1 MYQSN
6 NIDTSYQFNKSLFEE
21 RPFEEVE
28 GGYHDDKGFYVT
40 PEGSFWDDE
49 GMYFNRF
56 GYDRHGGF
64 YDKYDK
70 YNPGQDWNEEF
81 GCYNSELGPESEQIK
96 DIINQNYTHH
106 LIENYEYH
114 RRFFDD
120 QDLNEEN
127 INEEHI
133 FGEYVRNNLQGDSHT
148 NNGNFNSMNENLHIN
163 NNFSHHS
170 SVNNSAIKVSTKKI
184 EAEPNKSGLNF
195 SGYNP
200 DGDESNNNYQY

>member
-1 MYQSN
+1 MNQSN

-96 DIINQNYTHH
+96 DIINQNYTQN

-133 FGEYVRNNLQGDSHT
+133 FGEYVRNNLQGDIHT

-200 DGDESNNNYQY
+200 DGEESNNNYQY